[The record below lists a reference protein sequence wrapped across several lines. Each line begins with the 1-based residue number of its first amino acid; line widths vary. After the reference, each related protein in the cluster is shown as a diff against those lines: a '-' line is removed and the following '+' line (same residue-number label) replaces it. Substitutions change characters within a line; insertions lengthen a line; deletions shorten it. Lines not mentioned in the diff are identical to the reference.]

1 MSRISDVRSR
11 ILQLKIFSRLRLC
24 AGERS
29 SSKITVSTSC
39 RRQTSA
45 NSPAL
50 PLPMNVAGLSDTTFC
65 QPSPMTSPPA
75 VAASSPSSA
84 SESRV
89 SARLRDLSSTPTR
102 KTRSGRFFLVSMS
115 AFNFLRTERLSD
127 LKIHHGRFFCFVQ
140 HAHVEAVVNDQRL
153 RRDAVHDEHVAA
165 NRAAGPNDGF
175 AAKNRRAG
183 INRNAVLNRRVPV
196 LAAQLLSAS
205 GGFRAERDA
214 MIHLHVVADD
224 GGFANNRAG
233 AMVHEKVRPDLRAR
247 MQVHARARMR
257 PLDR

>member
-11 ILQLKIFSRLRLC
+11 ILQLKIFSGLWLC

-50 PLPMNVAGLSDTTFC
+50 PVPMNVAGLSDTTFC

-115 AFNFLRTERLSD
+115 AFNGCDVSN
-127 LKIHHGRFFCFVQ
+127 LKIHHGGFFGLVQ
-140 HAHVEAVVNDQRL
+140 HAHVEAVVNNQRF
-153 RRDAVHDEHVAA
+153 RREAVHDEHVAA
-165 NRAAGPNDGF
+165 NRAAG
-175 AAKNRRAG
+175 
-183 INRNAVLNRRVPV
+183 
-196 LAAQLLSAS
+196 
-205 GGFRAERDA
+205 
-214 MIHLHVVADD
+214 ADD
-224 GGFANNRAG
+224 GLAAEDG
-233 AMVHEKVRPDLRAR
+233 RAR
-247 MQVHARARMR
+247 INRDPRHGGTIGGRS
-257 PLDR
+257 